1 MTEMINK
8 FVMIKWPSF
17 LEQSAFKYGLL
28 TGRDGDRHNLLVRF
42 LLLCRPRHGPRQLF
56 LRAGCRPLH
65 SGIHASLF
73 RPIFLSHSKTTE
85 TLSIIWKNLNIQFF
99 SIFREAAVFGSLL

>member
-42 LLLCRPRHGPRQLF
+42 LLLRRPRHGPRQLF
-56 LRAGCRPLH
+56 LRAGRCPLH
-65 SGIHASLF
+65 SGIYANLF
-73 RPIFLSHSKTTE
+73 
-85 TLSIIWKNLNIQFF
+85 NLF
-99 SIFREAAVFGSLL
+99 V